1 MNFPAIQRNIF
12 PIPIGRKPRFL
23 SKGIKRIA
31 KNTSNNDERLSAMCR
46 FLMTSPI
53 AVNKWNRCR
62 TVLLSFASDPDDPA
76 ATFVLTAALF
86 TKSAS
91 IVSNVIGST
100 CFGVSVSKT
109 SNTAFLPCGC
119 FCFNWFK
126 VSQFSERIPSCMPD
140 S

>member
-76 ATFVLTAALF
+76 ATFVLTALF
-86 TKSAS
+86 
-91 IVSNVIGST
+91 
-100 CFGVSVSKT
+100 
-109 SNTAFLPCGC
+109 LL
-119 FCFNWFK
+119 
-126 VSQFSERIPSCMPD
+126 SQLRLCQTLLDPLVLVCL
-140 S
+140 